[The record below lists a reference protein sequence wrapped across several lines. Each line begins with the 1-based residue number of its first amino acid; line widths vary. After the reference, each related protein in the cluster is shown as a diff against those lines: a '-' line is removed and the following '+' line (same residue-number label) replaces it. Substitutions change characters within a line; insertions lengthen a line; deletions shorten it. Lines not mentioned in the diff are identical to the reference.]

1 MKNTTTFNE
10 LIRFLLILL
19 FVYAAVS
26 KLIDFDRS
34 RGQMLN
40 QVFPSAIAEILM
52 WAVPIAELITAGLL
66 LFKRTYLPGL
76 YLSME
81 LMAVFTLYIILVLL
95 NVFGRIPC
103 SCGGVLQKMGWV
115 PHLFFNLFF
124 LLLTVTGIYITYK
137 ERRLV
142 GKEQ

>member
-1 MKNTTTFNE
+1 MKNFTTLNE
-10 LIRFLLILL
+10 LIKFLLIFL

-26 KLIDFDRS
+26 KLIDIDRS

-40 QVFPSAIAEILM
+40 QIFPPAIAEILV
-52 WAVPIAELITAGLL
+52 WAVPVAELITAGFL
-66 LFKRTYLPGL
+66 LFKKTFLPGL
-76 YLSME
+76 YLSMG
-81 LMAVFTLYIILVLL
+81 LMVVFTLYIILVLL

-124 LLLTVTGIYITYK
+124 LLLTVTGIYLVYK
-137 ERRLV
+137 ERRIV
-142 GKEQ
+142 GKRR